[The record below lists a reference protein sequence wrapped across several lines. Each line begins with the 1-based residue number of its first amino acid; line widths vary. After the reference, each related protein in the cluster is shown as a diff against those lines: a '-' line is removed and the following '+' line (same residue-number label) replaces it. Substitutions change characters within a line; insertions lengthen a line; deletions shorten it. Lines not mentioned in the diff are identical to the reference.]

1 MAYREMRDF
10 DVTPEPR
17 GRKTSARRKRLR
29 FYIQRHDATRL
40 HYDLRLELEGVLKQY
55 GAGEPAGQGPGRGAR
70 EGAHALSPGR

>member
-1 MAYREMRDF
+1 VISTSRPSRAAGKRPREK
-10 DVTPEPR
+10 
-17 GRKTSARRKRLR
+17 GLR